1 MPRGPAP
8 GWRARKQPV
17 LDQHIL
23 AAVTAAG
30 GVGKHRDG
38 HYGQLVIDG
47 FTSQDEAKE
56 WSRALYRSAAW
67 MHRNGVAPVSVSV
80 RLERDGTG
88 HRLVFD
94 VFDKT
99 HARGHILDKHGA
111 DRSRWPYDARRK
123 VTTP

>member
-8 GWRARKQPV
+8 QWRARKQPV

-30 GVGKHRDG
+30 GVGKHNAG

-47 FTSQDEAKE
+47 FADADEAEE
-56 WSRALYRSAAW
+56 WRKALYRSAAY

-80 RLERDGTG
+80 KKERDGAG
-88 HRLVFD
+88 WRLVFD

-99 HARGHILDKHGA
+99 TARGHILSKHGA
-111 DRSRWPYDARRK
+111 DRSRWPYDPRRK
-123 VTTP
+123 ADS